1 MYNLYFSITKE
12 DFKKALPAALQGKY
26 ARILTDSEGVETIIV
41 PDSWEQA
48 YEMGYFPWVRECL
61 DWDTQGMDN
70 NLKIAIIKDEFS
82 IIDGEVSALQ
92 AMGEGKEYP
101 FNSVLNKSEVQI
113 LSSSPMFTQEVS
125 E

>member
-1 MYNLYFSITKE
+1 
-12 DFKKALPAALQGKY
+12 
-26 ARILTDSEGVETIIV
+26 VETIIV

-61 DWDTQGMDN
+61 DWDTKGMDN

-82 IIDGEVSALQ
+82 ILDGEVSALQ

-101 FNSVLNKSEVQI
+101 FNSVLNKSEAQI